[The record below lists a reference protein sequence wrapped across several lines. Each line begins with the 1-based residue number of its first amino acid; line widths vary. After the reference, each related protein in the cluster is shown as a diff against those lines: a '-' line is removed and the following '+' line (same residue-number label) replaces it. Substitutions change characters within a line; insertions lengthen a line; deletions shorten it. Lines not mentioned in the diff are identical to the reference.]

1 MLVVNGGVIMR
12 PIDADAL
19 NKKLQEHVGSPESD
33 ELYEVNL
40 CIIEAPT
47 LDVEPVVHGWW
58 LGKRYDFMKYEYVIV
73 PYDVTTFDRGE
84 KVAKVEQIQR
94 NAGL

>member
-1 MLVVNGGVIMR
+1 MLVVNRGVIMR

-19 NKKLQEHVGSPESD
+19 NKKLQERVGSPESD

-47 LDVEPVVHGWW
+47 LGVVPVVHGRW
-58 LGKRYDFMKYEYVIV
+58 LRQKMSAFVFKCSVCEFKFAGEVEIAKYC
-73 PYDVTTFDRGE
+73 PNCG
-84 KVAKVEQIQR
+84 AKMDGR
-94 NAGL
+94 